1 MFKSASAPLTLQG
14 DQNGIETRK
23 RASTRVDH
31 RIGKLALAALLLT
44 CACPSWA
51 TTRDQAKRM
60 HDRIAGVPPSTATLN
75 TMEAMITGG
84 DELGAALLATQA
96 PEFYS
101 VTLKNHV
108 APWTNRDADI
118 FVPLNDYTAT
128 VIGLVRDDAD
138 FRDVLSGDVLYLGS
152 GSGVPAYNPNNNAH
166 HEALE
171 ATGADLKTVLAPV
184 TQSSVSPLPADAT
197 AGVMTT
203 RQAARAFFIDGT
215 NRAMLRFTL
224 MNHLCHDLEQL
235 QDTSRA
241 PDRIRQDVSRSPGGD
256 SRVFLNNCIGCHSGM
271 DPLAQGFAY
280 YDFVYDRANDPAAV
294 TGTINYNG
302 AGTTD
307 PATGTRVESKY
318 FNNNT
323 TFEPGFVTP
332 NDRWSNY
339 WRAGANALLEWDQS
353 LPGQGSGA
361 KSLGLELANSEAFAT
376 CHVEKVFTNVCL
388 RPPQDSADHTQID
401 AMTGSFKA
409 NGYNLRRVFAESAT
423 YCMGD

>member
-1 MFKSASAPLTLQG
+1 MFKSASAPLTRVG
-14 DQNGIETRK
+14 AGHENEGTNKRIDRRFRK
-23 RASTRVDH
+23 LIVAS
-31 RIGKLALAALLLT
+31 LLL
-44 CACPSWA
+44 ACSASGWA
-51 TTRDQAKRM
+51 TARDQAKRI
-60 HDRIAGVPPSTATLN
+60 HDRIAGVPPSVATLN

-84 DELGAALLATQA
+84 DDLGAALLASQA
-96 PEFYS
+96 PEFYH

-108 APWTNRDADI
+108 APWTNRDGDV

-138 FRDVLSGDVLYLGS
+138 FRDVLSGDVVYIGS

-171 ATGADLKTVLAPV
+171 NTGVDLKANLQAV

-235 QDTSRA
+235 QDITRV

-256 SRVFLNNCIGCHSGM
+256 SRIFLNNCIGCHSGM

-280 YDFVYDRANDPAAV
+280 YDFVYDRANNPSAV
-294 TGTINYNG
+294 AGTISYNG

-307 PATGTRVESKY
+307 PATGTRVEAKY
-318 FNNNT
+318 FNNDT
-323 TFEPGFVTP
+323 TFAQGFVTP
-332 NDRWSNY
+332 NDQWSNY
-339 WRAGANALLEWDQS
+339 WRAGANALLGWDQGS
-353 LPGQGSGA
+353 PGQGSGA
-361 KSLGLELANSEAFAT
+361 KSLGQELANSEAFAS
-376 CHVEKVFTNVCL
+376 CHVEQVFTNVCL
-388 RPPQDSADHTQID
+388 RPPQDAADHAQIN

-423 YCMGD
+423 YCKGE